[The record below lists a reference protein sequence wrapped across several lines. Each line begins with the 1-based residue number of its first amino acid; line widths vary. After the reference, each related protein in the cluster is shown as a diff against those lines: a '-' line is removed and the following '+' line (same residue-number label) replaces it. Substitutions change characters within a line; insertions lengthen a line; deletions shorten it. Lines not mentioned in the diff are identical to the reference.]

1 MHGAATNSSAMAGLS
16 TSVVTL
22 RQGFGSAKNEE
33 MEEQMKLGTI
43 GKAAAAL
50 GLTSGLAAWTL
61 TATAG
66 SAGAAQVPAFI
77 SGVAISGS
85 LASQR

>member
-1 MHGAATNSSAMAGLS
+1 MHGAATNSSAVAGLS
-16 TSVVTL
+16 TSVVTR

-43 GKAAAAL
+43 GKALAAL
-50 GLTSGLAAWTL
+50 GLTSGLAAGSL
-61 TATAG
+61 MAAG
-66 SAGAAQVPAFI
+66 SAGAAEVPAFI